1 MISDLAGAARC
12 ATAIEPSAFVFI
24 HGKKKR
30 KRKESQ
36 EVLALELAP
45 ISTARLAVVIC
56 NQICNQ
62 ITNYKVVKK
71 GDYFYGEVCR

>member
-1 MISDLAGAARC
+1 MRDGDRALRFRLYPR
-12 ATAIEPSAFVFI
+12 EE
-24 HGKKKR
+24 KR
-30 KRKESQ
+30 KRKQSQ
-36 EVLALELAP
+36 EVLDLELAP

>member
-1 MISDLAGAARC
+1 MRDGDRALRFRLYPR
-12 ATAIEPSAFVFI
+12 EE
-24 HGKKKR
+24 KR
-30 KRKESQ
+30 KRKQSQ
-36 EVLALELAP
+36 EVLDLELAP

-71 GDYFYGEVCR
+71 G